1 MVTPS
6 SAQHNAAQAARI
18 RQRLV
23 DEVAQAMTV
32 LQASIREHLIS
43 LLNEVAPTRDLQQ
56 LRRDTWTLYEQQKEH
71 WLASV
76 LKAWQAGL
84 NPEVERATTPSL
96 PNQLE
101 LVSTETV
108 ENRMLA
114 SRMALSLMEVA
125 ASEVNDLRKRLRHL
139 EGVQELSA
147 KDTVH
152 PEVLI
157 QVIVE
162 QWVACGLSLE
172 SWTMV
177 NEMVQHHINTQWRPI
192 YAKCNAELVSQG
204 VLPVIEF
211 EPRAKPR
218 PAPAAYPAAPGQA
231 PGGAGDTPQQNYA
244 SGPYGAGT
252 APSWPAQGG
261 AAGWPAPPAAPGWP
275 SLAGGSDAG
284 WPAQAGAGTS
294 AQADPGWPAAP
305 VGAAGAPPWLDA
317 REVGVL
323 DRVGRMMTG
332 VQAVQHATAAFAHV
346 PSQRLMTALAQRP
359 LLGEA
364 MAGAGGFG
372 AGVEAGSPMVGM
384 VLVERLAGEL
394 QQQSAELKN
403 LTQNDNEKA
412 IIELIALMFQSI
424 LQEDR
429 IPPGIRVWFARLQ
442 MPVLSVALADPDF
455 FNRLDHPARLLIDH
469 MGSCALGF
477 DASGISI
484 EALETEIK
492 RVVQVVEQYPETG
505 ERVYQ
510 RVYEEFK
517 EFLKRNLTQKAS
529 TQKVVG
535 VAQQVEQKETLAIQ
549 CTIELRNQI
558 KDMPVRDEIRDFL
571 YKVWAEVIAVASMR
585 QGGQHAQTLQLKKT
599 AVDLI
604 WAASAKPNRA
614 DRARVIADL
623 PVLLKSLRTG
633 MSLLGLSEQHQDE
646 HLKLISDTLAD
657 AFMSKTQAIDM
668 GQIQSLAE
676 RLANLED
683 YFTEDSAEELPLDA
697 QSIEDLLGIDASDLD
712 VVTEGGVE
720 PGPVMTAWAQNLS
733 LGAWF
738 TLDYLDQRVQVQYV
752 WRSPIG
758 HLHLFASVVGRSYLI
773 QSVRLAAYLEA
784 GLLVPQEEA
793 SLTVRAT
800 RSAMAKLEANPERLL
815 A

>member
-1 MVTPS
+1 MASPVSDQP
-6 SAQHNAAQAARI
+6 NASLAARI

-23 DEVAQAMTV
+23 DEVAQAMPA

-43 LLNEVAPTRDLQQ
+43 LLDEVTSMREQQ
-56 LRRDTWTLYEQQKEH
+56 LRRDTWTLYEQKKQS
-71 WLASV
+71 WLAST

-84 NPEVERATTPSL
+84 SPVVKRPGTLSL
-96 PNQLE
+96 PDHLE

-108 ENRMLA
+108 ENRMQA

-139 EGVQELSA
+139 EATQELSEQ
-147 KDTVH
+147 DVVH
-152 PEVLI
+152 PEVLA
-157 QVIVE
+157 QTLVE
-162 QWVACGLSLE
+162 QWVACGLPLE
-172 SWTMV
+172 SWSLINDV
-177 NEMVQHHINTQWRPI
+177 VQRHINTQWRQT
-192 YAKCNAELVSQG
+192 YAGCNAELVAQG

-218 PAPAAYPAAPGQA
+218 PVAAPYVPPVLPEPSPYPAEAYAP
-231 PGGAGDTPQQNYA
+231 PNYMAGHDVPVA
-244 SGPYGAGT
+244 SSG
-252 APSWPAQGG
+252 WPAQG
-261 AAGWPAPPAAPGWP
+261 AAPGWP
-275 SLAGGSDAG
+275 AQNLAPGWPTLPGGPQVWPMPGGSGDVTQDDAG
-284 WPAQAGAGTS
+284 WPAQ
-294 AQADPGWPAAP
+294 PG
-305 VGAAGAPPWLDA
+305 VGAMPPWADA
-317 REVGVL
+317 REVDVL
-323 DRVGRMMTG
+323 AQVGRMMPG
-332 VQAVQHATAAFAHV
+332 VPAAQNFNAAFHHV
-346 PSQRLMTALAQRP
+346 PSQQLMTALAQRLP
-359 LLGEA
+359 LGEIGSGVGTGVP
-364 MAGAGGFG
+364 MAGA
-372 AGVEAGSPMVGM
+372 
-384 VLVERLAGEL
+384 VLVQRLAGEL
-394 QQQSAELKN
+394 QQQSAELKH

-442 MPVLSVALADPDF
+442 MPVLSVALADPEF
-455 FNRLDHPARLLIDH
+455 FNRLDHPARQLIDH

-477 DASGISI
+477 DASGISS

-492 RVVQVVEQYPETG
+492 RVVQVIEQYPETG

-510 RVYEEFK
+510 RVYDEFK
-517 EFLKRNLTQKAS
+517 EFLKGHLTQKGS

-549 CTIELRNQI
+549 CTIELRNQLR
-558 KDMPVRDEIRDFL
+558 DMPVRDEIRDFL

-585 QGGQHAQTLQLKKT
+585 QGGQHAQTLQLKKA
-599 AVDLI
+599 AVNLI

-614 DRARVIADL
+614 DRAQVIAEL
-623 PVLLKSLRTG
+623 PELLKSLRTG
-633 MSLLGLSEQHQDE
+633 MDLLGLSVEVQDAQ
-646 HLKLISDTLAD
+646 LKVISDILAD
-657 AFMSKTQAIDM
+657 AFMSKTQTIDTD
-668 GQIQSLAE
+668 QIKALAE

-683 YFTEDSAEELPLDA
+683 EFTDDGAEELPLDP
-697 QSIEDLLGIDASDLD
+697 QSIEDLLGVDASELD
-712 VVTEGGVE
+712 VVNIGGVE
-720 PGPVMTAWAQNLS
+720 ASPVMLAWAQNLS

-738 TLDYLDQRVQVQYV
+738 TLDYLGQQVQVQYV
-752 WRSPIG
+752 WRSPLG

-784 GLLVPQEEA
+784 GLLAPQEDV